1 MNDFLATLDISIKP
15 KQSFSKEIIR
25 KVNFLMKYPGK
36 NNIYLRGTKC
46 RITKSLT
53 PTIIIENSLLFY
65 LRGF

>member
-36 NNIYLRGTKC
+36 KKYLPERHKMQNNQ
-46 RITKSLT
+46 
-53 PTIIIENSLLFY
+53 IIDTYNY
-65 LRGF
+65 Y